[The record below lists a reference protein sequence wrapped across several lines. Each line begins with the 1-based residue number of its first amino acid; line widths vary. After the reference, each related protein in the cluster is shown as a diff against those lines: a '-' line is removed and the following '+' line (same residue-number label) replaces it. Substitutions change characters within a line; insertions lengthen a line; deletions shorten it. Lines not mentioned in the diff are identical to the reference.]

1 MRLIDRMLLR
11 LLGESGFRL
20 RLTRRF
26 EKDLQAFLQ
35 SGQQIKFKT
44 VAKPD
49 VSVII
54 PVFNSAHHTYRC
66 LRSLAADTSV
76 SMEVIVYDNAS
87 NDATA
92 ELLQRCK
99 NITVVE
105 NAENIGF
112 VGAVNAASRHAHGRF
127 VLLLNNDTTIL
138 SGSLRDATGVFDT
151 EPNVGAV
158 GVRIKLASGH
168 LQEAGCIIFQEGTTN
183 GYLRGRKTNDPGGMY
198 MRDVDFCSGVFLL
211 MERSQFRSMGGLDE
225 VFAPAYYEDTDLC
238 MRLRAKGLR
247 IVYTPS
253 ILVEH
258 FEFGSQPSAAA
269 FSAISE
275 QRPLFM
281 QRWQAALNSEGYHER
296 KVSNEIA
303 SRRLVPRPRLLLVLD
318 QGLPEDIPV
327 SIRMAIQSAIGNRW
341 TVSLFIMGLR
351 HVSWPEFHALYG
363 NKIELIFNR
372 RSSGLL
378 KLLRARKNYFDLVA
392 ALGAQSSAALEK
404 LRKSAPDCLAG
415 AESFMGMKA
424 SELEQ
429 IVEKLSARKTTQG

>member
-1 MRLIDRMLLR
+1 MRLVDRILLR
-11 LLGESGFRL
+11 WLGESGFRL

-26 EKDLQAFLQ
+26 EKDLQVFLQ

-66 LRSLAADTSV
+66 LRSLTADTSV
-76 SMEVIVYDNAS
+76 SLEVIVYDNAS

-92 ELLQRCK
+92 ELLQRC
-99 NITVVE
+99 
-105 NAENIGF
+105 ENIIVVKSAANLGF

-138 SGSLRDATGVFDT
+138 SGNIRDATGVFDT

-158 GVRIKLASGH
+158 GVRIKLASGQ
-168 LQEAGCIIFQEGTTN
+168 LQEAGCIIFQDGTTD
-183 GYLRGRKTNDPGGMY
+183 GYLRGRKTNDPGGMH

-211 MERSQFRSMGGLDE
+211 MERNQFASMGGLDE

-238 MRLRAKGLR
+238 MRLRARGLR

-269 FSAISE
+269 FAAISG
-275 QRPLFM
+275 QRPLFL
-281 QRWQAALNSEGYHER
+281 QRWQAALNSEGYHKR
-296 KVSNEIA
+296 KVSSEIA

-318 QGLPEDIPV
+318 QGQPEDIPV
-327 SIRMAIQSAIGNRW
+327 SMRMAIQSAIGNGW

-351 HVSWPEFHALYG
+351 QVSWPKFHALYG

-372 RSSGLL
+372 RSNELL
-378 KLLRARKNYFDLVA
+378 KLLKARKNYFDLVA
-392 ALGAQSSAALEK
+392 ALGPQSSVALEK
-404 LRKSAPDCLAG
+404 LGRRAPDCLAG
-415 AESFMGMKA
+415 AESFAGVDA
-424 SELEQ
+424 SHLAE
-429 IVEKLSARKTTQG
+429 IVEKLSDDKTTQG